1 MSTKFLLA
9 AVTALQLLQVAVANA
24 ESDRI
29 EPDAAYKDSSY
40 CQFPRACDQSTPG
53 TGHKFF
59 TGNLTEDL
67 ITVERCYSFCFKN
80 VRQYVCQV
88 HVVHVIR
95 YLEHFLLQFSSSNGS
110 AAHFPDIF
118 TGDPCS
124 ANNKDVS
131 RHFTA
136 RWPAVS
142 SSGRCMYLVYLCLQA
157 FVCYAACLF
166 SAKDA
171 LKRILPELSV
181 PDDAT
186 CEHYCQLKVSKRSS
200 LSTLI

>member
-9 AVTALQLLQVAVANA
+9 AVTALQLLQIAAANA

-29 EPDAAYKDSSY
+29 EPDTAHEDSSH

-59 TGNLTEDL
+59 RGNLTEDL

-80 VRQYVCQV
+80 VRQYAVTFTLSTV
-88 HVVHVIR
+88 AIR
-95 YLEHFLLQFSSSNGS
+95 YLEHFLLQFSFSSGS
-110 AAHFPDIF
+110 GGHFPDIF

-124 ANNKDVS
+124 DNRDVS

-136 RWPAVS
+136 RWPAAS
-142 SSGRCMYLVYLCLQA
+142 LVFGACISYTCVCRLLSAMRLVCLA
-157 FVCYAACLF
+157 P
-166 SAKDA
+166 
-171 LKRILPELSV
+171 R
-181 PDDAT
+181 
-186 CEHYCQLKVSKRSS
+186 
-200 LSTLI
+200 TL